1 MLSSSLVIRDANILL
16 VVSILRTA
24 LVVEKQWSVL
34 SPAVATVYVKEGV
47 RIGELFSDLIS
58 GSGVL
63 CGVVNILW

>member
-1 MLSSSLVIRDANILL
+1 M
-16 VVSILRTA
+16 LRTA